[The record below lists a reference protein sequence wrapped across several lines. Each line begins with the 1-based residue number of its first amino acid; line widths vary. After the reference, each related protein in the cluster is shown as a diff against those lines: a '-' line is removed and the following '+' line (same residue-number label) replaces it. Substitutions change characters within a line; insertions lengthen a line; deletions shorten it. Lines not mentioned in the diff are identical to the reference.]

1 LKLEDTPTQQWRMP
15 LLLERDQI
23 QGQPDQVRR
32 SLRTDEPSSKKERI
46 PDYEERTFLGFSEH

>member
-1 LKLEDTPTQQWRMP
+1 MP